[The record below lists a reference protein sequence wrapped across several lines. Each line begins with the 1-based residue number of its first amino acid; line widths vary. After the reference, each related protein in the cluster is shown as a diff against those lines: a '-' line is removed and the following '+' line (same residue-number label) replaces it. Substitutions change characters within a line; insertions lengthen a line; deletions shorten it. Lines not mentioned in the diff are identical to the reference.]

1 MSYKVIRY
9 FTDLQ
14 DGNFKYTEGMTYPR
28 EGYVPSDKRIAEL
41 AGSQNKQKTPLIQA
55 IPEAVEVE
63 TPAEEPIEEEP
74 AEEEEKPK
82 RKRKRND

>member
-1 MSYKVIRY
+1 MKYTVLKF

-14 DGNFKYTEGMTYPR
+14 DKDHAYKAGDTYPR
-28 EGYVPSDKRIAEL
+28 EGYVPSSERIAEL

-55 IPEAVEVE
+55 IPEAVE
-63 TPAEEPIEEEP
+63 TTAPAEEPIEEESP
-74 AEEEEKPK
+74 EEEEKPK

>member
-1 MSYKVIRY
+1 MKYTVIKY

-14 DGNFKYTEGMTYPR
+14 DNNYVYKAGDTYPR
-28 EGYVPSDKRIAEL
+28 KGLSPSGERIEEL

-55 IPEAVEVE
+55 IPEAVE
-63 TPAEEPIEEEP
+63 TTAPAEEPIEEESP
-74 AEEEEKPK
+74 EEEEKPK

>member
-1 MSYKVIRY
+1 MIYKVIRH

-14 DGNFKYTEGMTYPR
+14 DNNYAYKVGDTYPR
-28 EGYVPSDKRIAEL
+28 AGLSPSAERIEEL

-55 IPEAVEVE
+55 IPEAVETE
-63 TPAEEPIEEEP
+63 APAEEPIEEKP
-74 AEEEEKPK
+74 DEEEKPK